1 MTKPGNM
8 IGTKIQKALDKS
20 KERVI
25 DRDKDFVGL
34 VTGGEGNG
42 KSSLAVEMAR
52 YVDQD
57 FDVEKQVAMSYED
70 VIRTAD
76 ELDPGQALVID
87 EGIEM
92 LLSRNHA
99 KKKNKIILEWF
110 REVRAK
116 NLFFFICMPKFKEV
130 DKPIRDDR
138 AHTLVRCVGQ
148 GRGHFFN
155 KSKMDEITVERQGNR
170 VVADFPDPLFKD
182 TWQDPSGHD
191 FWNDYE
197 EMKKENVDNLS
208 AKYLDDED
216 GEEQSKEEAVREVKV
231 SVAKALYS
239 SDMEKSVC
247 DLTHS
252 DVGRFLDAPRPTVS
266 DWINN
271 Q

>member
-1 MTKPGNM
+1 MTKPENM
-8 IGTKIQKALDKS
+8 IGDKIVTALDQSREK
-20 KERVI
+20 VL
-25 DRDKDFVGL
+25 DRDKDFVCL

-52 YVDQD
+52 YVDKE
-57 FDVEKQVAMSYED
+57 FDVQKQVAMSYED

-76 ELDPGQALVID
+76 ELDEGQALVID

-138 AHTLVRCVGQ
+138 AHTLVRCVDQ

-170 VVADFPDPLFKD
+170 VVADFPEPLFKD
-182 TWQDPSGHD
+182 SWMDPSGHD
-191 FWNDYE
+191 FWKAYQK
-197 EMKKENVDNLS
+197 MKKENISNLS
-208 AKYLDDED
+208 AKYLDDEED
-216 GEEQSKEEAVREVKV
+216 VSVEDAVRQVKIE
-231 SVAKALYS
+231 VAKELYKS
-239 SDMEKSVC
+239 ELEKSVC
-247 DLTHS
+247 DLTQAEI
-252 DVGRFLDAPRPTVS
+252 GGFLDAPRTTVS
-266 DWINN
+266 DWVNN
-271 Q
+271 G

>member
-1 MTKPGNM
+1 MTEPGSM
-8 IGTKIQKALDKS
+8 IGNKIQKALDKS

-52 YVDQD
+52 YVDGD

-76 ELDPGQALVID
+76 ELEPGQALVID

-138 AHTLVRCVGQ
+138 AHTLVRCIDQ

-155 KSKMDEITVERQGNR
+155 NSKMEEITVDRQGNR
-170 VVADFPDPLFKD
+170 VVADFPEPLFKD
-182 TWQDPSGHD
+182 TWQDPSGEN
-191 FWNDYE
+191 FWDRYQM
-197 EMKKENVDNLS
+197 MKQENVDNLS
-208 AKYLDDED
+208 AKYLDDE
-216 GEEQSKEEAVREVKV
+216 EEEDEETLQDFKKKLAVELYNTDIDKSCSDLTQQEVADFLEVSQS
-231 SVAKALYS
+231 SVAKWL
-239 SDMEKSVC
+239 
-247 DLTHS
+247 
-252 DVGRFLDAPRPTVS
+252 R
-266 DWINN
+266 
-271 Q
+271 